1 MSTTLFEAHE
11 NSAVLARID
20 ALDGTSQPIWG
31 KMNATEMCDHCARP
45 MEVAVGERE
54 LDGPW
59 FLKLFGRLMKNGVVG
74 PKPFKKNL
82 PTAKSFIP
90 TDPAD
95 FETERARLRG
105 LVERF
110 GQGPSCLSGDPH
122 PFFGPLSPDEWSGL
136 MWKHLDHHLRQFG
149 V

>member
-11 NSAVLARID
+11 NAAVLARID
-20 ALDGTSQPIWG
+20 ALDGGGKPIWG

-59 FLKLFGRLMKNGVVG
+59 FLKLFGRLMKKGVVG
-74 PKPFKKNL
+74 PPPFKKNL

-90 TDPAD
+90 TSTITCGSSGSENGP
-95 FETERARLRG
+95 ESRSGRG
-105 LVERF
+105 LAAIPRIPGEHSARF
-110 GQGPSCLSGDPH
+110 GRDRRAMDGVSWGIPRGPPG
-122 PFFGPLSPDEWSGL
+122 
-136 MWKHLDHHLRQFG
+136 R
-149 V
+149 